1 MSEISDEGQLPPNVH
16 HPRPEKPAST
26 DEEADR
32 ERVEEG
38 AEGDGGEPRRDERAD
53 RQPPAD
59 TPHARRGDT
68 DDPYARQGEDPYV
81 EPEKSPQRTGH
92 DEASGDGTSED
103 TVGTG
108 ASGTGAAGTAEP
120 PD

>member
-1 MSEISDEGQLPPNVH
+1 MSEISDEGRLPPNVH

-32 ERVEEG
+32 ERVEED

-53 RQPPAD
+53 RQPPA
-59 TPHARRGDT
+59 
-68 DDPYARQGEDPYV
+68 
-81 EPEKSPQRTGH
+81 
-92 DEASGDGTSED
+92 
-103 TVGTG
+103 G